1 MNIIINC
8 VHPEGLTPDEQVFIQ
23 LLRTDIK
30 LLESLMSKSLLIVN
44 KEHLVSNG
52 YILAWKDSLSEI
64 ILSNKKVPKSQ
75 NITDWIDNYRNVFK
89 NKKAGA
95 MGSKK
100 SCVEKMLKF
109 VKDYPEYSDPELI
122 VSAATRYVNTQRIS
136 RYDYLQRADYVI
148 SKKDSDSVT
157 SRLAAFCEEIIE
169 NENKVEVFN
178 QAGRQTI

>member
-1 MNIIINC
+1 MNIIVNC
-8 VHPEGLTPDEQVFIQ
+8 VHPEGLTPDEQVFVQ

-30 LLESLMSKSLLIVN
+30 LLDSLVSKSLLKID
-44 KEHLVSNG
+44 KEHLVSSG
-52 YILAWKDSLSEI
+52 HILAWKDNLSEI
-64 ILSNKKVPKSQ
+64 IISNKKVPKNQ
-75 NITDWIDNYRNVFK
+75 EIADWIDNYRAVFK
-89 NKKAGA
+89 NKKSGA

-100 SCVEKMLKF
+100 SCLEKMVKF
-109 VKDYPEYSDPELI
+109 VKDYPEYADPELI

-136 RYDYLQRADYVI
+136 GYDYLQRADYVI

>member
-100 SCVEKMLKF
+100 SCVEKML
-109 VKDYPEYSDPELI
+109 
-122 VSAATRYVNTQRIS
+122 
-136 RYDYLQRADYVI
+136 
-148 SKKDSDSVT
+148 
-157 SRLAAFCEEIIE
+157 LARKIL
-169 NENKVEVFN
+169 
-178 QAGRQTI
+178 TL